1 MNPVDAIEFI
11 IDKMRKTQTN
21 EEFFASM
28 NQ

>member
-21 EEFFASM
+21 KDFFDLMS
-28 NQ
+28 Q